1 MLRIDCPHC
10 GPRDGAEFVCGGE
23 SHIVRPQ
30 LAASDGEWASYL
42 FERSNPRGLVRE
54 RWRHSFGCGLWFNL
68 VRDTA
73 THEIRA
79 TYRMGEAAP
88 GWPS

>member
-1 MLRIDCPHC
+1 
-10 GPRDGAEFVCGGE
+10 
-23 SHIVRPQ
+23 
-30 LAASDGEWASYL
+30 
-42 FERSNPRGLVRE
+42 VRE
-54 RWRHSFGCGLWFNL
+54 RWRHSFGCGLWFKL